1 MKYINSSFEEIN
13 IDEKLY
19 LTIGNFDGIHK
30 GHREIIKNLINESK
44 KSESK
49 SAILSFTPHPKIYF
63 KKQNNFMINSQLKK
77 KEILESLG
85 LDYLIDLHFNKKFTQ
100 LNHLEF
106 EDKILLGKLNAKKI
120 LIGRDFRYGNQR
132 KGNIETLRIFCEKNN
147 IQLNEIDLIVDE
159 QNNNKISSS
168 KIRENLNLGNIE
180 LANKDLKR
188 KFSISGKVI
197 KGDQRGRSIGIP
209 TANIEYPLNT
219 IIIPYGVYAVETTF
233 DGNTYFGIV
242 NFGIRPTFNKEK
254 PIVEAYLFDFD
265 NNIYDKNI
273 ELFFYKQIRQEKK
286 FNGIKELLN
295 QINLDIAEAKKILNY
310 GN

>member
-1 MKYINSSFEEIN
+1 MRYINSSFEEIN
-13 IDEKLY
+13 FDEKLC
-19 LTIGNFDGIHK
+19 LTIGNFDGIHI
-30 GHREIIKNLINESK
+30 GHREIIKNLIQKTKISK
-44 KSESK
+44 LK

-85 LDYLIDLHFNKKFTQ
+85 LDYLIDLHFNEKFTQ
-100 LNHLEF
+100 LNYLEF
-106 EDKILLGKLNAKKI
+106 EDKILLGKLNVKRI
-120 LIGRDFRYGNQR
+120 FIGKDFKYGNQR
-132 KGNIETLRIFCEKNN
+132 KGNISSLKIFCDKNK
-147 IQLNEIDLIVDE
+147 IQLNEIDLIVDN
-159 QNNNKISSS
+159 QTSNKISSS
-168 KIRENLNLGNIE
+168 EIRENLKSGNIE
-180 LANKDLKR
+180 LANQDLKR
-188 KFSISGKVI
+188 IFSISGKVI
-197 KGDQRGRSIGIP
+197 KGDQRGRTIGIP

-219 IIIPYGVYAVETTF
+219 IIIPYGVYAVETKI

-242 NFGIRPTFNKEK
+242 NFGMRPTFNKEK

>member
-13 IDEKLY
+13 IDEKLC

-30 GHREIIKNLINESK
+30 GHREIIKNLIQKTKISK
-44 KSESK
+44 FK

-106 EDKILLGKLNAKKI
+106 EDKILLGKLNAKRI
-120 LIGRDFRYGNQR
+120 LIGRDFQYGNQR
-132 KGNIETLRIFCEKNN
+132 KGNIETLRIFCENN
-147 IQLNEIDLIVDE
+147 KIQLNEIDLIVDE

-168 KIRENLNLGNIE
+168 KIRENLNSGNIE

-188 KFSISGKVI
+188 IFSISGKVI
-197 KGDQRGRSIGIP
+197 KGDQRGRTIGIP
-209 TANIEYPLNT
+209 TANIQYPQNT
-219 IIIPYGVYAVETTF
+219 IIIPYGVYAVETKI

-242 NFGIRPTFNKEK
+242 NFGVRPTFNKEK

-265 NNIYDKNI
+265 NDIYDKNI
-273 ELFFYKQIRQEKK
+273 ELFFHKQIRQEKK
-286 FNGIKELLN
+286 FNGIKELLK
-295 QINLDIAEAKKILNY
+295 QINLDIAEAKKILKY

>member
-13 IDEKLY
+13 IEEKLC

-30 GHREIIKNLINESK
+30 GHREIIKNLLQKTKISK
-44 KSESK
+44 FK

-63 KKQNNFMINSQLKK
+63 QKQNNFMINSQLKK

-106 EDKILLGKLNAKKI
+106 EDKILLDKLNAKRI
-120 LIGRDFRYGNQR
+120 LIGRDFQYGNQR
-132 KGNIETLRIFCEKNN
+132 KGNIETLRIFCENN
-147 IQLNEIDLIVDE
+147 KIQLNEIDLIVDE

-168 KIRENLNLGNIE
+168 KIRENLNSGNIE

-188 KFSISGKVI
+188 IFSISGKVI
-197 KGDQRGRSIGIP
+197 KGDQRGRTIGIP
-209 TANIEYPLNT
+209 TANIQYPQNT
-219 IIIPYGVYAVETTF
+219 IIIPYGVYAVETKI

-242 NFGIRPTFNKEK
+242 NFGVRPTFNKEK

-265 NNIYDKNI
+265 NDIYDKNI
-273 ELFFYKQIRQEKK
+273 ELFFHKQIRQEKK
-286 FNGIKELLN
+286 FNGIKELLK
-295 QINLDIAEAKKILNY
+295 QINLDIAEAKKILKY

>member
-13 IDEKLY
+13 IDEKLC

-30 GHREIIKNLINESK
+30 GHREIIKNLIQKTKLSK
-44 KSESK
+44 SK

-77 KEILESLG
+77 KEILDNLG
-85 LDYLIDLHFNKKFTQ
+85 LDYLIDLNFNEKFTQ
-100 LNHLEF
+100 LNHLDF
-106 EDKILLGKLNAKKI
+106 EEKILLGKLNAKRI
-120 LIGRDFRYGNQR
+120 LIGRDFQYGNKR
-132 KGNIETLRIFCEKNN
+132 KGNIETLRIFCEKNK
-147 IQLNEIDLIVDE
+147 IQLNEFDLIVDE
-159 QNNNKISSS
+159 QNKNKISSS

-180 LANKDLKR
+180 LANKDLER
-188 KFSISGKVI
+188 IFSISGKVI

-219 IIIPYGVYAVETTF
+219 IIIPYGVYAVETEI

-242 NFGIRPTFNKEK
+242 NFGVRPTFNKEK

>member
-13 IDEKLY
+13 IDEKLC

-30 GHREIIKNLINESK
+30 GHREIIRNLIQKTKISK
-44 KSESK
+44 SK

-120 LIGRDFRYGNQR
+120 LIGRDFQYGNQR

-147 IQLNEIDLIVDE
+147 IQLNEIDLIFDE

-188 KFSISGKVI
+188 IFSISGKVI

-219 IIIPYGVYAVETTF
+219 IIIPYGVYAVETTI